1 MDEHVKVYCCD
12 GHNNDNALTAAL
24 LANRDNNEWGPMM
37 AMMNGGGMNSWMNN
51 PFAYIMFL
59 ALFRGGFGNWGN
71 DGNGAGIQGSEIQA
85 RLNSIQSQLNDNQ
98 NITLLRDAIG
108 DGFQRN
114 DFALSQLAQNLN
126 VDFNTLQKCC
136 CDVQAAIQGV
146 AGQVGFSAERVIN
159 AAQLGDQAILSKL
172 YEYCCSTQRQI
183 ADFRA
188 DVQLQMCQQT
198 NTLQRGQDFINRSV
212 ERGFAAQGFQAQQ
225 DKCDIITAINAAQQ
239 RTTDQLNN
247 HWAEEQRLEIQDLKN
262 QLAQRDQTDAIFARL
277 NGGCGC
283 NTRRCGSC
291 GCNSNRGF

>member
-1 MDEHVKVYCCD
+1 METEKIYCCD
-12 GHNNDNALTAAL
+12 HGNDNALTAAI
-24 LANRDNNEWGPMM
+24 LANRDRDDNWGPMA
-37 AMMNGGGMNSWMNN
+37 AMMNGGMNGWMNN

-59 ALFRGGFGNWGN
+59 ALFRGGFGGWG
-71 DGNGAGIQGSEIQA
+71 DGNSGQGNA
-85 RLNSIQSQLNDNQ
+85 IQSQLDAIRTQLNDNQ
-98 NITLLRDAIG
+98 NSGLIMDAIKG
-108 DGFQRN
+108 N
-114 DFALSQLAQNLN
+114 DFALSQLSQNLN

-136 CDVQAAIQGV
+136 CDIQAAIQGV

-172 YEYCCSTQRQI
+172 CECCCSTQRQI

-188 DVQLQMCQQT
+188 DVQLQNCQQT

-212 ERGFAAQGFQAQQ
+212 ERGFSAQGFQAQQ
-225 DKCDIITAINAAQQ
+225 DKCEILTAINAAQQ
-239 RTTDQLNN
+239 RTTDLLNN

-283 NTRRCGSC
+283 NNNNRCGGC
-291 GCNSNRGF
+291 GRNNNYYGGF